1 MAKQQALRKQKPDQ
15 GSAINIG
22 DRAIDNLK
30 FIRDTMERS
39 THFTA
44 VPGYGGMLMGVTA
57 VAAAYIANSQIYLR
71 DSLVTWIVEAFLA
84 FAIGLLAMW
93 QKSKIA
99 GTPLFS
105 TPAKKFALSFCRRL
119 SAAS

>member
-1 MAKQQALRKQKPDQ
+1 MAKNQALREQTPDK

-57 VAAAYIANSQIYLR
+57 IAAAYIANGQEYLR
-71 DSLVTWIVEAFLA
+71 DSLIT
-84 FAIGLLAMW
+84 
-93 QKSKIA
+93 
-99 GTPLFS
+99 
-105 TPAKKFALSFCRRL
+105 
-119 SAAS
+119 